1 MNQNNTNMGMENDE
15 ITIDLMDLFQVVF
28 KKLHLVLLAGII
40 AALVAVLVTKL
51 FMTPVY
57 TSTTKMYVLSKQ
69 DANSAVTSS
78 DLQAGSQL
86 TKDYME
92 LIKSRSVM
100 EQVISQLQL
109 DMSVDKL
116 SGEITVSNTAD
127 TRILS
132 ISVENESPKLAK
144 EIADAVRESA
154 SVQIMGAM
162 IMGPVAALCM
172 KQVDKL
178 FEGKIKPG
186 FEMIVNNFSMGIL
199 GIFLALGAIVLI
211 YILDDTIKTPD
222 DVERYLGLTVLT
234 SIPIA
239 SGTPAAKKVRG
250 LSARKYTKRNG
261 KK

>member
-57 TSTTKMYVLSKQ
+57 TSTTKMYV
-69 DANSAVTSS
+69 
-78 DLQAGSQL
+78 
-86 TKDYME
+86 
-92 LIKSRSVM
+92 
-100 EQVISQLQL
+100 
-109 DMSVDKL
+109 
-116 SGEITVSNTAD
+116 VSNTAD

-154 SVQIMGAM
+154 SVQITQITDADAVNMVEEGNLPKNPTSPNTMKNAM
-162 IMGPVAALCM
+162 LG
-172 KQVDKL
+172 
-178 FEGKIKPG
+178 
-186 FEMIVNNFSMGIL
+186 GIL